1 MKHILFLLL
10 FLPAFVGAQKIE
22 TAVSGDKVAL
32 DVAGDYLVLRD
43 TSLSGV
49 ITISLI
55 PTTSFLE
62 DAKSKLGSVESR
74 IDQIAP
80 QIQELQDERAV
91 RKNEKND
98 LEKII
103 NKIGGGGKAPKAAAP
118 AAENK
123 TVVDPDQAPA
133 KPKKKRKQ

>member
-10 FLPAFVGAQKIE
+10 FLPAFAGAQKIE

-74 IDQIAP
+74 IDQIAA
-80 QIQELQDERAV
+80 QIQELQEERAV

-103 NKIGGGGKAPKAAAP
+103 NKIGGSIAPKSATP

-123 TVVDPDQAPA
+123 TFVDPEPAPA